1 MSEQMP
7 LADVK
12 NRVDDLESL
21 QETLDPVAL
30 TYRHVSCANPVPAF
44 GD

>member
-1 MSEQMP
+1 MRHVGHQVPPVSEQMP

-30 TYRHVSCANPVPAF
+30 M
-44 GD
+44 

>member
-1 MSEQMP
+1 VSEQMP
-7 LADVK
+7 LAVK

-30 TYRHVSCANPVPAF
+30 T
-44 GD
+44 